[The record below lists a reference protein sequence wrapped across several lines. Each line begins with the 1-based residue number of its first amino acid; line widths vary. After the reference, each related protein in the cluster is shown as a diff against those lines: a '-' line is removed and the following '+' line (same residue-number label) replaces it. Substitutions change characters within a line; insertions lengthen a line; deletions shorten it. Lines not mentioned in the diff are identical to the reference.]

1 MRESR
6 KLKTRWRSEV
16 DSNSQ
21 ATSQTVSKPSESVR
35 LFQKRGIAE
44 FVDIMMVAVEARGRL
59 LTPADSRGTA
69 MAKKDGSEAI
79 QVQAESV
86 PMGARPA
93 PVASLRIRFAPTKAL
108 KDFNCVPR
116 P

>member
-1 MRESR
+1 
-6 KLKTRWRSEV
+6 
-16 DSNSQ
+16 
-21 ATSQTVSKPSESVR
+21 
-35 LFQKRGIAE
+35 
-44 FVDIMMVAVEARGRL
+44 
-59 LTPADSRGTA
+59 

-93 PVASLRIRFAPTKAL
+93 PVASLRIRFVPTKAL

-116 P
+116 PSNRVLPQSAPQPLPNRRSQHNMVRAATTPSALEFLAHLWRDCGFWQFEQHCRKSDWSF